1 MEFLHAFQAST
12 GRSDRVLAAGRHRVI
27 RPAIELPAGLAFSNT
42 APLLEEERDA
52 GILTLVADTANP
64 FSLHRPGPVAAFPA
78 DNHPGDSVEVDRAEV
93 FEERLDG
100 KEPDRRGGVPQVLE
114 AREPVSAVCFNI
126 TAVMRSHLSCEVAS
140 ASVRADV
147 FSETALNIITCLE
160 VDS

>member
-52 GILTLVADTANP
+52 GILTLVADAANP

-78 DNHPGDSVEVDRAEV
+78 DNHPRDPGEVNCAEV

-100 KEPDRRGGVPQVLE
+100 KEPDRRRGVPQVLE
-114 AREPVSAVCFNI
+114 AREPVSAVLDAHAPPDVRLLGKRAKI
-126 TAVMRSHLSCEVAS
+126 G
-140 ASVRADV
+140 VRASRPV
-147 FSETALNIITCLE
+147 APSAW
-160 VDS
+160 